1 MEAIEHPSPLV
12 ALINLLF
19 APLGIHVPDHLVF
32 VALVTLI
39 ILFIGLAIRTSL
51 SVENP
56 GKLQIILE
64 DIVTFLQGALVDNMG
79 PKGKRY
85 LPLLGSI
92 FVFILISNLMGQVPG
107 LGSPTSNINV
117 PVALALTLWLYYHAE
132 GIRANGVVNYVKHF
146 AVMPG
151 VPIALAPMIFVIEVI
166 SHLSR
171 VLSLTLRLFGNIF
184 GEHLVV
190 LILASL
196 MPFLV
201 PLPIQFLGLIVGP
214 LQAFIFF
221 ILGAIYL
228 TAATHVDDHGD
239 EMGGDHHHAAQ
250 HAPAAH

>member
-12 ALINLLF
+12 HLVNLLF
-19 APLGIHVPDHLVF
+19 GQFGIHVPDHMVF
-32 VALVTLI
+32 IALITLF
-39 ILFIGLAIRTSL
+39 ILFIGLAIRSQL
-51 SVENP
+51 SVDNP
-56 GKLQIILE
+56 GKLQIVLE
-64 DIVTFLQGALVDNMG
+64 DIVSFLVGVLEGNIG
-79 PKGKRY
+79 PKGRKF
-85 LPLLGSI
+85 LPMLGTL
-92 FVFILISNLMGQVPG
+92 FVFILIGNLMGQIPG

-117 PVALALTLWLYYHAE
+117 TLGCAVTLWLYYHWQ
-132 GIRANGVVNYVKHF
+132 GIRANGVVNYIKHF

-151 VPIALAPMIFVIEVI
+151 VPLVLAPMIFVIEVI

-196 MPFLV
+196 VPFLL

-214 LQAFIFF
+214 LQAFIFLM
-221 ILGAIYL
+221 LGAIYL

-239 EMGGDHHHAAQ
+239 EMGGVDAHHPHAQ
-250 HAPAAH
+250 PH